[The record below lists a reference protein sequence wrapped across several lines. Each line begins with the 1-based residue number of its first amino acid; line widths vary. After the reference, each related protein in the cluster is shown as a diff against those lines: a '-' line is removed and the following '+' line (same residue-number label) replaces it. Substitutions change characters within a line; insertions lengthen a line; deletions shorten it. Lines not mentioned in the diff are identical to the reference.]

1 MSIQFQPLP
10 TDQVRHLRG
19 NLRDIHDQP
28 IEALVSDGTG
38 TPCRHCLRTVPDGKR
53 YLVLAWRPFQGLN
66 PYTETGP
73 IFLCA
78 NDCEAASLADTLPP
92 MLTAPTYIVRGY
104 TSDERICPGTGQVTA
119 TPQIRTYAARLLE
132 NPKVAFVDIRS
143 ASNNCFL
150 CRVVRAE

>member
-1 MSIQFQPLP
+1 MSIRFQPLP
-10 TDQVRHLRG
+10 TDQVRHLRA

-38 TPCRHCLRTVPDGKR
+38 TPCRNCLRDVPEGQR
-53 YLVLAWRPFQGLN
+53 YLVLAWRPFRGLN
-66 PYTETGP
+66 AYTETGP

-78 NDCEAASLADTLPP
+78 EDCQAAPRSSALPP
-92 MLTAPTYIVRGY
+92 MLGAPAYIVRGY

-119 TPQIRTYAARLLE
+119 TSDIRAYATCLLE
-132 NPKVAFVDIRS
+132 NPNISFVDIRS

-150 CRVVRAE
+150 CRVVRAG